1 MDLQAQQDYGRHLQA
16 RPPHFF
22 RFGNGDQL
30 ANVVVPPPLPPPHS
44 FRFGNG
50 DHLVNMVVP
59 PLPPAHLFRFA
70 DGNQLANMDL
80 QAQQD
85 YGRHLQR

>member
-1 MDLQAQQDYGRHLQA
+1 
-16 RPPHFF
+16 
-22 RFGNGDQL
+22 
-30 ANVVVPPPLPPPHS
+30 VVVRPPLPPPHS

-85 YGRHLQR
+85 YDCPLQGQRLLR